1 MHLAECCEVRE
12 ISRFSPTKNRKDL
25 VDSQFKARKSW
36 RKDPYFGREQPSIE
50 SEVDLSGLASSG
62 NFEPNKL
69 RAAALVGN
77 VETLSAEISF
87 DVWDS
92 LRKLRDFRS
101 KKVEIIRSPV
111 DQAE

>member
-25 VDSQFKARKSW
+25 ADSQFETRKRW
-36 RKDPYFGREQPSIE
+36 RKGLSFGREQPSIE
-50 SEVDLSGLASSG
+50 SEVDLSSLTFSG

-87 DVWDS
+87 DLWDS
-92 LRKLRDFRS
+92 SRKHRDFRS
-101 KKVEIIRSPV
+101 KKVEIICSPV